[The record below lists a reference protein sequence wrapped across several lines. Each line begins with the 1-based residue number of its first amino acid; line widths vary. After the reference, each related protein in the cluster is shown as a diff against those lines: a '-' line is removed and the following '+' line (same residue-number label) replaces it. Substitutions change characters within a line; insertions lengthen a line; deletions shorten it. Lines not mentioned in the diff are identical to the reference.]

1 MLKCH
6 VEICHSDT
14 EDSVCETGCFDTA
27 TTTTTSTSTTTTTTS
42 TTTEA
47 TGPCGKLNDDQ
58 YCYVIPDTYEHYDN
72 YDENT
77 YYYHG
82 IDEIQAGNAI
92 IMSKKCHDD
101 FHIEGSYWNTESNYG
116 NYGCDHYDSFCS
128 IMTSDFLLFIA
139 APTENGYITMLN
151 CPACGCTENDI
162 ITLDERS
169 SGARS
174 MSMSRDE
181 FKAILFGSPEN

>member
-14 EDSVCETGCFDTA
+14 EDSVCDTGCFDTA
-27 TTTTTSTSTTTTTTS
+27 T
-42 TTTEA
+42 

-58 YCYVIPDTYEHYDN
+58 YCYIIPDSYELYDN
-72 YDENT
+72 YDDND

-82 IDEIQAGNAI
+82 ADEIQAGGAI
-92 IMSKKCHDD
+92 IISKKCHAD
-101 FHIEGSYWNTESNYG
+101 FHLPGGYWNTDFNYG
-116 NYGCDHYDSFCS
+116 IYGCDYYDGFCAN
-128 IMTSDFLLFIA
+128 MPTNYLLLLA
-139 APTENGYITMLN
+139 APSENGYITMLN

-169 SGARS
+169 SGTRS
-174 MSMSRDE
+174 MSMSRE
-181 FKAILFGSPEN
+181 EVKAILFGEN